1 MNLPFHAA
9 DGGSQIS
16 ILISESLVGLMV
28 AATRQ
33 NAGRFWYATSPGCS
47 FSEKEAGGVKA
58 PGVTEDAIVITVCG
72 SESLERLSQVVA
84 ANVQVANKHADTV
97 KNVS

>member
-33 NAGRFWYATSPGCS
+33 NAGRFLYATSPGWRL
-47 FSEKEAGGVKA
+47 SEKGAGGAKP
-58 PGVTEDAIVITVCG
+58 PGVTEAAIVITVCG
-72 SESLERLSQVVA
+72 NESLERLSQVVA
-84 ANVQVANKHADTV
+84 ASAQVAERKADTAKKV
-97 KNVS
+97 R

>member
-9 DGGSQIS
+9 DGGSQMS

-33 NAGRFWYATSPGCS
+33 NAGRFLYATSPGWRL
-47 FSEKEAGGVKA
+47 SENEAGGANA
-58 PGVTEDAIVITVCG
+58 PGVTEAAIVITVCG

-84 ANVQVANKHADTV
+84 AIAQVANTRADAV
-97 KNVS
+97 RKV